1 MNASHHPNASLKPAM
16 FPRRPFLRGAGITLF
31 TLLAFIPGPTAI
43 RAAEPG
49 PALKALGATY
59 GKSWAFKEPY
69 LSLKTDA
76 PLSEDAWKEIAA
88 LGTKAAYI
96 GGKGIDDAAVARFAK
111 MGMEGLAFDG
121 TGITDAGLA
130 AFKDAKLTKLS
141 LGHALALKGSGAAA
155 LAGHPTLKELSIGGT
170 GFGDVGMPH
179 IASIKGLT
187 RLQLNHDQITDAGLA
202 ALAHHPALESLMFSP
217 QMTPRLTAA
226 SLATV
231 ATLKALKELTIND
244 TVLTYE
250 GGLKLL
256 KTLPALQKLT
266 LGKVGLS
273 DADLAKLK
281 ADLPKV
287 DIKFTPAEAGA
298 VEKWQQQFQKTK
310 PKGAALPPVNPPSV
324 APSTPPPAPDP
335 ATLIAPAP
343 ITLPPNVTANFAA
356 SIQPLLKDHCY
367 KCHGADKQKGDVNL
381 EEYRSAMA
389 VADDP
394 VIWNKVID
402 VIRSGEMPPSKEPK
416 MADAAREKLSG
427 AVEETLTASLL
438 ARGPEPGPPIIRRLT
453 HSEYRR
459 SVRDL
464 LAVDFDV
471 AGAVGMP
478 EDPIG
483 KGYDNL
489 ADALK
494 IPPALTEKYLAAAD
508 EVLAK
513 LFGDGAKRGTAPA
526 PGASIA
532 QMFRTATTPQA
543 SSQLA
548 RTLIGRFLP
557 RAYRRPVTA
566 EEVARYGT
574 IFDRALAQRKTPT
587 DAFRHMF
594 KAVLLS
600 PNFLFRIEEDR
611 ATAGSTKPYRVSDHE
626 LASRLSYFI
635 WASIPDPDLNA
646 VAVQGKLSNP
656 AVLDAQVKRMLADPK
671 AKALSEDFA
680 AQWLQLR
687 RLAEARPTTEFFPT
701 FNDELKDAMR
711 QEAMLFFDTL
721 RTENRPIT
729 ALLDADF
736 TFVNGPLAEHYGI
749 EGIKGAQ
756 MQRVALKPEQ
766 HRGGLLAM
774 GGVLAMNS
782 HTFRTSPTQRGKY
795 VLEVV
800 LGTPPPPPPNNVGQ
814 IEDAAKKGEVKTFRE
829 LLTQHAT
836 DANCQGCHQRIDPLG
851 FGLDNYDAIG
861 RWRSSTPDQPLDT
874 AGVLPNGEKFD
885 GPVELKKVLAGKRDR
900 FVENV
905 CEQMLTYALGRE
917 LKPYDKPVVKE
928 IATAL
933 AKDGYKFSTLVSA
946 VVKSFPFQHRKNAAT
961 PNQTASLSNP

>member
-1 MNASHHPNASLKPAM
+1 MRLPLVAAVP
-16 FPRRPFLRGAGITLF
+16 
-31 TLLAFIPGPTAI
+31 LAAFMLALPMLP
-43 RAAEPG
+43 AAEPG

-59 GKSWAFKEPY
+59 GKNWAFKEPY

-76 PLSEDAWKEIAA
+76 PLSEEAWKEIAA
-88 LGTKAAYI
+88 LGTKAAYV

-130 AFKDAKLTKLS
+130 VFKDAKLTKLS
-141 LGHALALKGSGAAA
+141 LSHALALKGAGAVA
-155 LAGHPTLKELSIGGT
+155 LAGHPTLKELGIGGT
-170 GFGDVGMPH
+170 GVGDVAMPH

-187 RLQLNHDQITDAGLA
+187 RLQLHHDQITDAGLA
-202 ALAHHPALESLMFSP
+202 ALANHPALEVLMFSP
-217 QMTPRLTAA
+217 QMTPRLTDA

-244 TVLTYE
+244 TVLTYD

-256 KTLPALQKLT
+256 KSLPALQKLT

-287 DIKFTPAEAGA
+287 DIKFTPAETDA
-298 VEKWQQQFQKTK
+298 VEKWRQQFQKMK
-310 PKGAALPPVNPPSV
+310 PKGAALPPVNPPATAAKTKPIPAAPNTPPSAPAAPV
-324 APSTPPPAPDP
+324 APAPA
-335 ATLIAPAP
+335 AP
-343 ITLPPNVTANFAA
+343 ITLPANVAANFAA

-367 KCHGADKQKGDVNL
+367 KCHGAEKQKGDLNL
-381 EEYRSAMA
+381 EEYKSATA

-416 MADAAREKLSG
+416 LAEAAKEKLAG
-427 AVEETLTASLL
+427 GIEETLTAALL

-513 LFGDGAKRGTAPA
+513 LFGDGAKRGSPAP

-532 QMFRTATTPQA
+532 QMFRAATTPQA
-543 SSQLA
+543 ASQLA
-548 RTLIGRFLP
+548 RKLMSGFLA

-566 EEVARYGT
+566 EEVARYGI
-574 IFDRALAQRKTPT
+574 IFDKALAQRKTPT

-594 KAVLLS
+594 RAVLLS

-611 ATAGSTKPYRVSDHE
+611 AAPSSAKPYRVSDYE

-635 WASIPDPDLNA
+635 WASIPDPELNA
-646 VAVQGKLSNP
+646 AAAQGKLSDP

-680 AQWLQLR
+680 AQWLQLK

-701 FNDELKDAMR
+701 FNDALKDAMR

-721 RTENRPIT
+721 RSENRPIS

-736 TFVNGPLAEHYGI
+736 TFVNEPLAEHYGI
-749 EGIKGAQ
+749 AGIKGAQ
-756 MQRVALKPEQ
+756 MQRVALKPEH

-774 GGVLAMNS
+774 GSVLAMNS

-829 LLTQHAT
+829 LLAQHAT
-836 DANCQGCHQRIDPLG
+836 DANCMGCHQRIDPLG
-851 FGLDNYDAIG
+851 FGLDNFDAIG
-861 RWRSSTPDQPLDT
+861 RWRTSTPDQPLDT

-928 IATAL
+928 MAAAL
-933 AKDGYKFSTLVSA
+933 AKDGYKFSTLVSG

-961 PNQTASLSNP
+961 PNSTASINP

>member
-1 MNASHHPNASLKPAM
+1 MSASIVAL
-16 FPRRPFLRGAGITLF
+16 TLF
-31 TLLAFIPGPTAI
+31 SNAL

-49 PALKALGATY
+49 PALTALGAKY

-69 LSLKTDA
+69 LTLKAEA
-76 PLSEDAWKEIAA
+76 PMSEDAWKEIAA
-88 LGTKAAYI
+88 LGTKAAYVS
-96 GGKGIDDAAVARFAK
+96 GQGIDDAAIARFVK

-130 AFKDAKLTKLS
+130 AFKDAKLTKLTLS
-141 LGHALALKGSGAAA
+141 HALGLKGSGAVA

-170 GFGDVGMPH
+170 GFGDAGMPP

-202 ALAHHPALESLMFSP
+202 ALVNHPALESLMFSP
-217 QMTPRLTAA
+217 QMTPRLTDA

-231 ATLKALKELTIND
+231 ATLKALNELTIND
-244 TVLTYE
+244 TVLTYD

-256 KTLPALQKLT
+256 KSLPNLQKLT

-287 DIKFTPAEAGA
+287 DIKFTPAEAAA
-298 VEKWQQQFQKTK
+298 VEKWQQQYQKQK
-310 PKGAALPPVNPPSV
+310 PASGALPP
-324 APSTPPPAPDP
+324 APTTP
-335 ATLIAPAP
+335 ATAPKASAAAP
-343 ITLPPNVTANFAA
+343 ITLPATVTAGFAA
-356 SIQPLLKDHCY
+356 NLQPLLKDHCY
-367 KCHGADKQKGDVNL
+367 KCHGAEKQKGDVNL
-381 EEYRSAMA
+381 EEYKSATA
-389 VADDP
+389 IANDP
-394 VIWNKVID
+394 EIWNKVID
-402 VIRSGEMPPSKEPK
+402 VIRNGDMPPAKEPK
-416 MADAAREKLSG
+416 MAEAARETLSG
-427 AVEETLTASLL
+427 GVEETLTAALL

-513 LFGDGAKRGTAPA
+513 LFGDGAKRGSPPP

-543 SSQLA
+543 AGQLA

-557 RAYRRPVTA
+557 RAYRRPATA
-566 EEVARYGT
+566 EEVARYGV
-574 IFDRALAQRKTPT
+574 IFDKALAQRKTPT

-611 ATAGSTKPYRVSDHE
+611 AAPGSTKPYRVSDYE

-635 WASIPDPDLNA
+635 WASIPDPELNA
-646 VAVQGKLSNP
+646 VAVQGKLNDP

-680 AQWLQLR
+680 AQWLQLK

-701 FNDELKDAMR
+701 FNDALKDAMR
-711 QEAMLFFDTL
+711 EEAMLFFDTL

-729 ALLDADF
+729 ALLDADY
-736 TFVNGPLAEHYGI
+736 TFVNEPLAEHYGI
-749 EGIKGAQ
+749 AGIKGPQ
-756 MQRVALKPEQ
+756 MQRVALKPED

-814 IEDAAKKGEVKTFRE
+814 IEDAAKKGDVKNFRE
-829 LLTQHAT
+829 LLLQHAT
-836 DANCQGCHQRIDPLG
+836 DANCMGCHQRIDPLG
-851 FGLDNYDAIG
+851 FGLDNFDAVG
-861 RWRSSTPDQPLDT
+861 RWRISTPEQPLDT
-874 AGVLPNGEKFD
+874 AGVLPGGEKFD
-885 GPVELKKVLAGKRDR
+885 GPAELKTVLAGKRDR

-917 LKPYDKPVVKE
+917 LKPYDKPVAKE
-928 IATAL
+928 IAAAL
-933 AKDGYKFSTLVSA
+933 AKDDFKFSTLVSG

-961 PNQTASLSNP
+961 PNQTASLANP

>member
-1 MNASHHPNASLKPAM
+1 MR
-16 FPRRPFLRGAGITLF
+16 FTLF
-31 TLLAFIPGPTAI
+31 IAALVFTLQTLS
-43 RAAEPG
+43 AADAPLG
-49 PALKALGATY
+49 PALTALGAQH

-76 PLSEDAWKEIAA
+76 PLSEEAWKEIAA

-96 GGKGIDDAAVARFAK
+96 GGKGIDDAAVARLVK

-141 LGHALALKGSGAAA
+141 LSHALALKGSGAAA
-155 LAGHPTLKELSIGGT
+155 LAGSATLKELSIGGT
-170 GFGDVGMPH
+170 GFGDAGMPH
-179 IASIKGLT
+179 VASIRGLT
-187 RLQLNHDQITDAGLA
+187 RLQLNHDQVTDAGLA
-202 ALAHHPALESLMFSP
+202 ALANHPALESLMFSP
-217 QMTPRLTAA
+217 QMTPRLTDA

-231 ATLKALKELTIND
+231 ATLRALKELTIND
-244 TVLTYE
+244 TVLTYD

-256 KTLPALQKLT
+256 KSLPNLQKLT
-266 LGKVGLS
+266 FGKVGIS

-287 DIKFTPAEAGA
+287 EIKFTPAEADA
-298 VEKWQQQFQKTK
+298 VEKWRQQFQKMK
-310 PKGAALPPVNPPSV
+310 PAGATLPPVTTAPAPALKTEPKPGVPV
-324 APSTPPPAPDP
+324 APQASA
-335 ATLIAPAP
+335 AAP
-343 ITLPPNVTANFAA
+343 ITLPANVSANFAA

-367 KCHGADKQKGDVNL
+367 KCHGAEKQKGDLNL
-381 EEYRSAMA
+381 EEYKSAKA
-389 VADDP
+389 IADDP

-402 VIRSGEMPPSKEPK
+402 AIRSGEMPPAKEPK
-416 MADAAREKLSG
+416 MPDATREKLAG
-427 AVEETLTASLL
+427 AVEETLTAALL

-513 LFGDGAKRGTAPA
+513 LFGDGAKRGSPVP

-532 QMFRTATTPQA
+532 QMFRAAANPQA
-543 SSQLA
+543 AGALA
-548 RTLIGRFLP
+548 RTLISRFLP

-566 EEVARYGT
+566 EEVARYGM
-574 IFDRALAQRKTPT
+574 IFDRAIAQRKTPT
-587 DAFRHMF
+587 EAFRHMF

-611 ATAGSTKPYRVSDHE
+611 AAAGSVKPYRVSDCE

-635 WASIPDPDLNA
+635 WASIPDPELNA
-646 VAVQGKLSNP
+646 AAAQGKLSDP

-680 AQWLQLR
+680 AQWLQLKL
-687 RLAEARPTTEFFPT
+687 LAEARPTVEFFPT
-701 FNDELKDAMR
+701 FNDALKDAMR
-711 QEAMLFFDTL
+711 QETVLFFDTL
-721 RTENRPIT
+721 RAENRPIT

-736 TFVNGPLAEHYGI
+736 TFVNEPLAEHYGI
-749 EGIKGAQ
+749 AGIKGPQ

-766 HRGGLLAM
+766 HRGGLLGM
-774 GGVLAMNS
+774 GSVLAMTS

-795 VLEVV
+795 VLEVL
-800 LGTPPPPPPNNVGQ
+800 LGTPPPPPPNNVAQ
-814 IEDAAKKGEVKTFRE
+814 IEDAAKNGEVRNFRE
-829 LLTQHAT
+829 LLAQHAT
-836 DANCQGCHQRIDPLG
+836 DANCAGCHARIDPLG
-851 FGLDNYDAIG
+851 FGLDSFDAIG
-861 RWRSSTPDQPLDT
+861 RWRVSTPDQPLDT
-874 AGVLPNGEKFD
+874 AGVLPGGEKFD
-885 GPVELKKVLAGKRDR
+885 GPAELKKVLAGKRDR
-900 FVENV
+900 FVDNV
-905 CEQMLTYALGRE
+905 CEQMLTYALGRQ
-917 LKPYDKPVVKE
+917 LQPYDRPVVKE
-928 IATAL
+928 IAAAL
-933 AKDGYKFSTLVSA
+933 AKDGYKFSTLVSG

-961 PNQTASLSNP
+961 PNQTASLSHP